1 MHDILE
7 DSPLFQEIIRWGRE
21 EGIEK
26 GIKQGQLEGRLESGR
41 HILLSLTTARF
52 PELQT
57 LAKRR
62 AAKIEQ
68 PELLETLITQIG
80 VAQSV
85 EEARQCLRSKRKG
98 TTRAR
103 QKRTR
108 SPQ

>member
-21 EGIEK
+21 EGLK
-26 GIKQGQLEGRLESGR
+26 KGQLEGRLESAR

-68 PELLETLITQIG
+68 PEMLEALITQVAI
-80 VAQSV
+80 AQSV
-85 EEARQCLRSKRKG
+85 EEARKYL
-98 TTRAR
+98 RAR
-103 QKRTR
+103 PKSATK
-108 SPQ
+108 SKTH